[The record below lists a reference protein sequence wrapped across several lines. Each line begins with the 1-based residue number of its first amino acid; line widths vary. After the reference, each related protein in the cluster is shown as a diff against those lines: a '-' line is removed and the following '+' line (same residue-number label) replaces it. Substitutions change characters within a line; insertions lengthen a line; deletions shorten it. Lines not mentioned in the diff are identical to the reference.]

1 MKINPQLILIRVV
14 IPLYRTIH
22 VNDFIVITGYY
33 CGFYQTKKTM
43 QFMYVFDILS
53 QEDESLKSS

>member
-1 MKINPQLILIRVV
+1 MKINPQLNFIKIV
-14 IPLYRTIH
+14 IPIYRTIN

-33 CGFYQTKKTM
+33 CGFYQTEKTM

-53 QEDESLKSS
+53 Q